1 MNDGITRKRFIN
13 PRKGMRLDTFL
24 QSKLRDCSRSFL
36 QFLIKKG
43 NVAVN
48 GGIKKKNYILRG
60 DEDISVDLI
69 ADPASYIKAEEAPFE
84 VIREEKDFLI
94 ISKPAGVVTH
104 PSGRLSSG
112 SLLQGLLYRYP
123 ELGEWK
129 GLGKPGLVH
138 RLDKGTSG
146 IMIVARNARAQKIIM
161 RQFADR
167 KVAKHYIAVCGG
179 KVSESRFIE
188 APIKRNEFHRTSF
201 SVEPGGKSAKTYIRP
216 VKIFGDKTLLLV
228 KIFTGRTHQIR
239 VHLSHIG
246 YPVAGDIKYGGGE
259 APRIMLH
266 AYSIAF
272 NHPVTGKRIYFR
284 TGFPEDIGKF
294 LRRPAA
300 AAKIPLCPPLLKG
313 DV

>member
-1 MNDGITRKRFIN
+1 MNDYITRKRFIN

-24 QSKLRDCSRSFL
+24 QSKLRECSRSFL
-36 QFLIKKG
+36 QFLIKEG

-48 GGIKKKNYILRG
+48 GGIKKKNYILKG
-60 DEDISVDLI
+60 NEDISVDLI

-84 VIREEKDFLI
+84 VLREEKDFLI
-94 ISKPAGVVTH
+94 ISKPSGVVTH

-167 KVAKHYIAVCGG
+167 KVAKHYLAVCDG

-201 SVEPGGKSAKTYIRP
+201 SVEAGGKPAKTYIRP

-239 VHLSHIG
+239 VHLAHIG
-246 YPVAGDIKYGGGE
+246 FPVTGDATYGHSD
-259 APRIMLH
+259 APRVMLH

-272 NHPVTGKRIYFR
+272 HRPDNYERVYFR
-284 TGFPEDIGKF
+284 DEFPKDIKKF
-294 LRRPAA
+294 LR
-300 AAKIPLCPPLLKG
+300 I
-313 DV
+313 